1 MATEKPRATAQEI
14 NSIINNYGENEDF
27 LKECWKICAKN
38 NLILPYELYFD
49 LDDEYYTESD
59 SCKELKKDG
68 VKWKWLPSDILQIL
82 PTMAEPYLNRPL
94 NRISDIPLEEEII
107 IEDDNSNEQYKE
119 TETVEDT
126 NENEYDVDKEIS
138 WEEEIIDKINNG
150 ISLSEDELKEL
161 VFDGYSIHTDYDE
174 NRRWTRTVDDV
185 ILLKDKNDNKYFYS
199 ISWEEGLTESQ
210 ENEFYNQPI
219 RVYPY
224 EKVTINKEELFTND
238 KLVADNFNDK
248 KVSLEF
254 VKAILDGEGINMDIE
269 TGEIVDGIKKTI
281 VDEIKKM
288 NTDATSDNL
297 RDMDE
302 SVEVTRE
309 VDDDFDMEL

>member
-94 NRISDIPLEEEII
+94 NRISDIPLEEEIV
-107 IEDDNSNEQYKE
+107 IEDDNSNEQNDIHEEIE
-119 TETVEDT
+119 TNADVG
-126 NENEYDVDKEIS
+126 ENEYDVEKELS
-138 WEEEIIDKINNG
+138 WEEKIIDKINHG
-150 ISLSEDELKEL
+150 ISLSEDEMKEL
-161 VFDGYSIHTDYDE
+161 VFDGYSVHTDYDE

-254 VKAILDGEGINMDIE
+254 VKDILDGEGINMDIE
-269 TGEIVDGIKKTI
+269 TGDIVTDEYKKI
-281 VDEIKKM
+281 
-288 NTDATSDNL
+288 NTDATSDDWG
-297 RDMDE
+297 DMDE